1 MSCAELQIS
10 ALCAMDA
17 AARVQL
23 ELFRQSSTLGVR
35 QAPPP
40 VRPPPQPPGG
50 GVGVL
55 LAYQPWHAR
64 AHRGVL
70 GVLTPGHF
78 RPALQT
84 LVQRFALE
92 RRWVELAHP
101 LGTVRV
107 GRRRR
112 PTPAQPRMRA
122 PHPCTCTHAQT
133 GPSGPAHSTHTARAR
148 ALKPKAHTSKRAEAR
163 FTSRPPHAPC
173 HWRVVFLFSVIS
185 RPPAGVEWPLLM
197 RVAPRA
203 WAPR

>member
-1 MSCAELQIS
+1 VSCAELQIS

-40 VRPPPQPPGG
+40 ARPPPQPPGG

-107 GRRRR
+107 GRRPR

-122 PHPCTCTHAQT
+122 PHTRALARTRRQPFRAGAQH
-133 GPSGPAHSTHTARAR
+133 AHSSRAGTQAQGAHKQTRRGALHLPSSSRAMPLARRLPVQCYFA
-148 ALKPKAHTSKRAEAR
+148 ATGGS
-163 FTSRPPHAPC
+163 
-173 HWRVVFLFSVIS
+173 
-185 RPPAGVEWPLLM
+185 
-197 RVAPRA
+197 
-203 WAPR
+203 

>member
-70 GVLTPGHF
+70 GVLTPAHF

-107 GRRRR
+107 GRRPR
-112 PTPAQPRMRA
+112 PTR
-122 PHPCTCTHAQT
+122 
-133 GPSGPAHSTHTARAR
+133 
-148 ALKPKAHTSKRAEAR
+148 
-163 FTSRPPHAPC
+163 
-173 HWRVVFLFSVIS
+173 
-185 RPPAGVEWPLLM
+185 
-197 RVAPRA
+197 
-203 WAPR
+203 

>member
-35 QAPPP
+35 QAPPA
-40 VRPPPQPPGG
+40 RPPPQPPGG

-107 GRRRR
+107 GRRPKPTHPGSATQCARR
-112 PTPAQPRMRA
+112 TPVHWHARADSPFRTGAQPRTQLARGHSSPRRTQANAQRRA
-122 PHPCTCTHAQT
+122 SPPVLLTRRAVGASSSCSVLFRGHRREL
-133 GPSGPAHSTHTARAR
+133 SGH
-148 ALKPKAHTSKRAEAR
+148 
-163 FTSRPPHAPC
+163 F
-173 HWRVVFLFSVIS
+173 
-185 RPPAGVEWPLLM
+185 
-197 RVAPRA
+197 
-203 WAPR
+203 

>member
-40 VRPPPQPPGG
+40 ARPPPQPPGG

-70 GVLTPGHF
+70 GVLTSGHF

-107 GRRRR
+107 GRRPK
-112 PTPAQPRMRA
+112 PT
-122 PHPCTCTHAQT
+122 HPGSATHAHAAPVHLHARADRPFRT
-133 GPSGPAHSTHTARAR
+133 GAQHAHSSRAGTQAQGAHKQTRRGALHLPSSSRAMPLARRLPVQCYFA
-148 ALKPKAHTSKRAEAR
+148 ATGGS
-163 FTSRPPHAPC
+163 
-173 HWRVVFLFSVIS
+173 
-185 RPPAGVEWPLLM
+185 
-197 RVAPRA
+197 
-203 WAPR
+203 

>member
-1 MSCAELQIS
+1 VSCAELQIS

-107 GRRRR
+107 GRRPR
-112 PTPAQPRMRA
+112 PTPAQPRMRT

-133 GPSGPAHSTHTARAR
+133 ALPGRRTARTQLAR
-148 ALKPKAHTSKRAEAR
+148 GHSSPRRTQANAQRRASPTVLLTR
-163 FTSRPPHAPC
+163 HAIGASSSC
-173 HWRVVFLFSVIS
+173 SVLFRGHRRELS
-185 RPPAGVEWPLLM
+185 GHF
-197 RVAPRA
+197 
-203 WAPR
+203 